1 MLELERQGKIRVE
14 YNLTKHARPIMMKAY
29 QAMLKPD
36 QISGELAGVRKNA
49 NGQIRLL
56 DILRQHPG
64 ETFFTK

>member
-36 QISGELAGVRKNA
+36 QISGELAGVRKKMQTA
-49 NGQIRLL
+49 KSDYSIS
-56 DILRQHPG
+56 
-64 ETFFTK
+64 